1 MRLVTLRAE
10 PQASYH
16 GGWGPSL
23 NRDTLELMLNR
34 DEVCTSCSCHTYILV
49 LTRLVETECAEVKV
63 KIDTLS
69 DRDG

>member
-1 MRLVTLRAE
+1 M
-10 PQASYH
+10 
-16 GGWGPSL
+16 
-23 NRDTLELMLNR
+23 NRDALELMLNR
-34 DEVCTSCSCHTYILV
+34 DEVCTACSCHTYILV